1 MVDPV
6 DIAIMGVL
14 LALSGFFSGIEV
26 ALISLS
32 KLQVESLVEQKRKG
46 SKTLKK
52 LKDNP
57 QKMLITILIGNN
69 IVNTASSAYAALLAT
84 KMFGNA
90 GMGIAVGVMT
100 FLLLVFGEIT
110 PKSIAVA
117 HAEWISLHVA
127 GLLQLLMWIM
137 TPFIWVFDAIT
148 KVVMRLFGIKGNTRL
163 ITRQELEMA
172 IKAGESE
179 EVIEKKERELLE
191 SVLSLNDIT
200 AREVMT
206 PRTKVFALE
215 TGQTVKDVVKK
226 VVKSPYSRIPI
237 FKGSKDHIVGVV
249 HVRDMLKAFANNRPD
264 TYIARLAE
272 DPFFVPE
279 SMPIQALFEEFQE
292 RHQHMAIV
300 VDEYGGV
307 AGVVT
312 LEDLME
318 ELIGEIIDET
328 DITPEVIMRIN
339 KSTIIVHGDTE
350 IDDINDFMN
359 LTLPTDSVTINGLV
373 EKKAKGIPHKGKKI
387 NIAPRV
393 TAEVLES
400 SKKKVKKLRISKY

>member
-1 MVDPV
+1 MVDV
-6 DIAIMGVL
+6 TEIAIMGVL

-32 KLQVESLVEQKRKG
+32 SLQADALVEQKRKG
-46 SKTLKK
+46 AKALKK
-52 LKDNP
+52 LKESP

-69 IVNTASSAYAALLAT
+69 VVNTASSAYAALLAT
-84 KMFGNA
+84 KMFGDA

-127 GLLQLLMWIM
+127 GLLGLLMWVM
-137 TPFIWVFDAIT
+137 TPIIWVFDQIT
-148 KVVMRLFGIKGNTRL
+148 KIVMRLFNISGDPRL

-191 SVLSLNDIT
+191 SVLGLNDIT

-206 PRTKVFALE
+206 PRTKMFALE
-215 TGQTVKDVVKK
+215 TGQTVEDVVKK
-226 VVKSPYSRIPI
+226 VVRSPYSRIPLY
-237 FKGSKDHIVGVV
+237 KGSKDNVVGVI
-249 HVRDMLKAFANNRPD
+249 HVREMLGALARKSPD
-264 TYIARLAE
+264 TYLMRLAE
-272 DPFFVPE
+272 DPYFVPE
-279 SMPIQALFEEFQE
+279 SMPVQTLFEEFQE

-318 ELIGEIIDET
+318 ELVGEIIDET
-328 DITPEVIMRIN
+328 DITPETIMRIN
-339 KSTIIVHGDTE
+339 KSTIIVHGNTE
-350 IDDINDFMN
+350 IEDINDFIN
-359 LTLPTDSVTINGLV
+359 VDLPLDHVTINGLV
-373 EKKAKGIPHKGKKI
+373 EKIAKGIPRKGKKI
-387 NIAPRV
+387 SLAPRL
-393 TAEVLES
+393 TAEILET